1 MTNPM
6 LREYFYFLT
15 KKQFFMKSIS
25 KLMTIALAVGTLASC
40 SDEIIEKSKLQV
52 KEGDLV
58 ATLPLTEVAN
68 TRVAVVPNTNGTDF
82 VWDEKDQ
89 IQVYKL
95 ASLNYSIY
103 DYVSGAGSD
112 TGVFTTNGEGQ
123 SGNDLYAVTQPQN
136 SETIY
141 GVSANNDQ
149 KAVLTATVEKEYDWE
164 TLDADG
170 GTGYK
175 VPTPFWGPATIN
187 GSNINVDFKALTGF
201 MKLDLAN
208 VPAATDAIV
217 LTTHE
222 DFSIDGGATKIKGG
236 SNEPLSGTLNA
247 VLDEN
252 AALQADARLAKYDMI
267 RINIPEHAIAK
278 GYILY
283 IPVIAQHYDKLYVLA
298 VSETGRANYTWNAEI
313 LREFDDFTQKVYTP
327 SGNVSITSLS
337 LSEMIDLN
345 LLGATSW
352 ADASKVIAAKAAQ
365 NPGRTMRYTVNGT
378 AFTDDILYI
387 ANNIEKNNVELTITG
402 TTNTLRTIAEAEYG
416 SAILTP
422 FSGAVTNPTDL
433 EPLEAGDMAKARTV
447 RLNYEVA
454 WPTSAQILLPTSN
467 VELNSTVD
475 QAKAIKIFTAATT
488 GVSGYDETVYNAKN
502 AGLIIKGGTRVEGTK
517 LVPVQYDE
525 IDILANSRGDIY
537 AYQEDTYIKKL
548 VFNGIMNLQ
557 NVRLTD
563 ALVGEIN
570 YANAIDN
577 NEEINIYTTG
587 SAAIGNTGAEA
598 ITGGHKNT
606 PAVYAY
612 WTSRS
617 LTDNA
622 LALGFDNAYIYTA
635 AQLQGVGLAAGISE
649 GGGALGDCPSLIAT
663 TTPTAVYNYQI
674 SKFVNNIWL
683 GGVKYPWLG
692 AQVAKLVGKPAGA
705 GYGTD
710 RNIIDGPD
718 ATQALSAAV
727 TINGNSK
734 RLRNMVI
741 STDDPYFIDPH
752 TCCTTCGDLTVKVE
766 EDLGLFRNIKSSA
779 AVTVRNIYLNDALL
793 DTQYEI
799 NDIGSI
805 VGQIYSGAG
814 VTYDNNISTNIRI
827 KAKGDNIGGQA
838 GNIFAQSVLNILNPK
853 NNQEVTET
861 DVPYVFVESEG
872 DNVGGIVGLA
882 ESNNIIAAVHPIAK
896 IDWVLAKKGSNAG
909 GVIGKAEFDADS
921 YIHHAT
927 VEIPS
932 IKATQSDKTESYLR
946 ATGKN
951 VGGLVGQAISNADKK
966 FDVKGTV
973 SVKAKTEIE
982 AGNQNAGGLIGLAS
996 LDDDAN
1002 AGTAGQLR
1010 IGNNNGDK
1018 ITVNVKDLTAHN
1030 GYAGGYVGNIS
1041 TGKQTLIGENNAH
1054 TEATAIADN
1063 VTIASLNSAFAAG
1076 GLIGGNSI
1084 PVTIAEAAY
1093 NTLKVT
1099 VNDIKNTWTANDFQG
1114 TSTYDYLSI
1123 NLDNRLK
1130 NCGSF
1135 GLLVGLENSKD
1146 LTTGLTI
1153 AGSKYITT
1161 GGAAT
1166 ATTTGAT
1173 SIMDAY
1179 ATTKL
1184 KTIFSDAKKAAVF
1197 FKLHSDTG
1205 STVPDAATDF
1215 YWGDVYGYTGYVK
1228 GDNKYSV
1235 DGVMLQ
1241 GDQIFNVATQ
1251 W

>member
-1 MTNPM
+1 
-6 LREYFYFLT
+6 
-15 KKQFFMKSIS
+15 MKSFS
-25 KLMTIALAVGTLASC
+25 KFMTIALAVGTLASC

-58 ATLPLTEVAN
+58 ATLPAAEIAN

-82 VWDEKDQ
+82 VWAPEDQ

-103 DYVSGAGSD
+103 NYVSGAGSE
-112 TGVFTTNGEGQ
+112 TGVFSTTGEGV
-123 SGNDLYAVTQPQN
+123 SGDDLYAVTQPQN
-136 SETIY
+136 TKTIY

-149 KAVLTATVEKEYDWE
+149 KAVLTATVEKEYNWE

-175 VPTPFWGPATIN
+175 VPTPFWGPATID

-208 VPAATDAIV
+208 VPSTTEAIV

-222 DFSIDGGATKIKGG
+222 DFSIDMGASKINGG

-247 VLDEN
+247 VLDDD

-298 VSETGRANYTWNAEI
+298 VSETGRANYTWDAEI

-345 LLGATSW
+345 EQGATSW
-352 ADASKVIAAKAAQ
+352 ADASVVIATKAAQ
-365 NPGRTMRYTVNGT
+365 NPGRTMRYTVNAKDFMDNT
-378 AFTDDILYI
+378 LYI
-387 ANNIEKNNVELTITG
+387 ANNIEKNNVELTITSTG
-402 TTNTLRTIAEAEYG
+402 ANTLKTITEAEFG
-416 SAILTP
+416 SAILSP
-422 FSGAVTNPTDL
+422 FSGAVTEPATQAL
-433 EPLEAGDMAKARTV
+433 EGGDMAKARTV
-447 RLNYEVA
+447 RLNYEVK
-454 WPTSAQILLPTSN
+454 WPADAQILLPTSN

-475 QAKAIKIFTAATT
+475 QTEAIDIFTAATT
-488 GVSGYDETVYNAKN
+488 GVSGYDETVFNAKN
-502 AGLIIKGGTRVEGTK
+502 AGLIIKGGTRDEGGK
-517 LVPVQYDE
+517 LVPVQYNE
-525 IDILANSRGDIY
+525 IDILDNSRGDIY

-548 VFNGIMNLQ
+548 VFNGTDNLQ

-570 YANAIDN
+570 YAAAIDN

-598 ITGGHKNT
+598 ITGLHKNT

-622 LALGFDNAYIYTA
+622 LALGFDNKFIYTA

-663 TTPTAVYNYQI
+663 TAPTPVYEYEI

-683 GGVKYPWLG
+683 GGDKYPWLG

-710 RNIIDGPD
+710 RNIIAGAD
-718 ATQALSAAV
+718 AAQALTTAV
-727 TINGNSK
+727 TINGNGK

-752 TCCTTCGDLTVKVE
+752 TCCTTCGDLTVKVT
-766 EDLGLFRNIKSSA
+766 EDLGLFRNIKSTK
-779 AVTVRNIYLNDALL
+779 AVTVKNIYLNDALL
-793 DTQYEI
+793 DTKYEI
-799 NDIGSI
+799 DDIGSI
-805 VGQIYSGAG
+805 VGQIYSGDA
-814 VTYDNNISTNIRI
+814 VTYDNNISTNVRI

-838 GNIFAQSVLNILNPK
+838 GNVFATKNLNITNPK

-861 DVPYVFVESEG
+861 GVDYVYVESEG
-872 DNVGGIVGLA
+872 NNVGGIVGLA
-882 ESNNIIAAVHPIAK
+882 KSDAAIPVVAPIAK
-896 IDWVLAKKGSNAG
+896 IDWVLAKNGSNAG
-909 GVIGKAEFDADS
+909 GVIGRAEYKEGAN
-921 YIHHAT
+921 ITGAT

-932 IKATQSDKTESYLR
+932 IMATQNDKTEFQLR
-946 ATGKN
+946 TTGKN
-951 VGGLVGQAISNADKK
+951 VGGLVGLLISTEGKNYGVKGVVNVKAIS
-966 FDVKGTV
+966 
-973 SVKAKTEIE
+973 EIE

-996 LDDDAN
+996 LDDNATAN
-1002 AGTAGQLR
+1002 AGVLK
-1010 IGNNNGDK
+1010 IGNNDDDK
-1018 ITVNVKDLTAHN
+1018 ITVNVGDLTAHN

-1041 TGKQTLIGENNAH
+1041 TGLETLIGTN
-1054 TEATAIADN
+1054 TALADDKALSDN

-1084 PVTIAEAAY
+1084 PVTIAEAKN
-1093 NTLKVT
+1093 NTLNVT
-1099 VNDIKNTWTANDFQG
+1099 INDITNTWTAADFKG
-1114 TSTYDYLSI
+1114 TSTYNYLSI

-1153 AGSKYITT
+1153 TGSKFITT

-1184 KTIFSDAKKAAVF
+1184 KTIFSDAKKEAVL

>member
-1 MTNPM
+1 
-6 LREYFYFLT
+6 
-15 KKQFFMKSIS
+15 
-25 KLMTIALAVGTLASC
+25 MTIALAVGTLASC

-58 ATLPLTEVAN
+58 ATLPAAEIAN

-82 VWDEKDQ
+82 VWAPEDQ

-103 DYVSGAGSD
+103 NYVSGAGSE
-112 TGVFTTNGEGQ
+112 TGVFSTTGEGV
-123 SGNDLYAVTQPQN
+123 SGDDLYAVTQPQN
-136 SETIY
+136 TETIY

-149 KAVLTATVEKEYDWE
+149 KAVLTATVEKEYKWE

-175 VPTPFWGPATIN
+175 VPTPFWGPATIDGN
-187 GSNINVDFKALTGF
+187 NINVDFKALTGF

-208 VPAATDAIV
+208 VPSTTEAIV

-222 DFSIDGGATKIKGG
+222 DFSIDMGQSKINGG
-236 SNEPLSGTLNA
+236 SNEPLSGTLSA

-298 VSETGRANYTWNAEI
+298 VSETGRANYTWDAEI

-345 LLGATSW
+345 ELGAASW
-352 ADASKVIAAKAAQ
+352 ANVSKVIANRAAA
-365 NPGRTMRYTVNGT
+365 NPGRTMRYTVDAST
-378 AFTDDILYI
+378 FTDKTLYI

-402 TTNTLRTIAEAEYG
+402 TANTLETIAEAEFG
-416 SAILTP
+416 TADLSD
-422 FSGAVTNPTDL
+422 FSGAVTDPLMLALL
-433 EPLEAGDMAKARTV
+433 EGGDMAKARTV

-454 WPTSAQILLPTSN
+454 WPAETRILLPTSN

-475 QAKAIKIFTAATT
+475 QAETIGLFTAATT

-502 AGLIIKGGTRVEGTK
+502 AGLIIKGGTRNDGTGK
-517 LVPVQYDE
+517 LVPVYYKE

-537 AYQEDTYIKKL
+537 AYQEDTYIGKL
-548 VFNGIMNLQ
+548 KFMGTRNLQ

-570 YANAIDN
+570 YAAAIDN

-587 SAAIGNTGAEA
+587 SAAIGNTGNEA
-598 ITGGHKNT
+598 ITGSHKNK

-622 LALGFDNAYIYTA
+622 VALKFDNKYIYTA
-635 AQLQGVGLAAGISE
+635 AQLQGVGLAAGLKE
-649 GGGALGDCPSLIAT
+649 GTGDLSSCPSLIAT
-663 TTPTAVYNYQI
+663 TAPTPVYEYEI

-683 GGVKYPWLG
+683 GGAKYPWLG
-692 AQVAKLVGKPAGA
+692 AQVAKLVGKPAA
-705 GYGTD
+705 PGYATD
-710 RNIIDGPD
+710 RNILGYNVPTTTD
-718 ATQALSAAV
+718 ADQALSTAV
-727 TINGNSK
+727 TIKGNGK

-752 TCCTTCGDLTVKVE
+752 TCCTTCGDLTVKVT
-766 EDLGLFRNIKSSA
+766 EDLGLFRNIKSKG
-779 AVTVRNIYLNDALL
+779 AVTVQDIYLNDALL
-793 DTQYEI
+793 DTKYEI
-799 NDIGSI
+799 DDIGSI
-805 VGQIYSGAG
+805 VGQIYSEDK

-827 KAKGDNIGGQA
+827 KANGDNIGGQA
-838 GNIFAQSVLNILNPK
+838 GNVFATSNLYITNPK
-853 NNQEVTET
+853 NNQEVGET
-861 DVPYVFVESEG
+861 GVDYVYVESEG
-872 DNVGGIVGLA
+872 NNVGGIVGLA
-882 ESNNIIAAVHPIAK
+882 KSDAGIAATAPIAK
-896 IDWVLAKKGSNAG
+896 IDWVLAKNGSNAG
-909 GVIGKAEFDADS
+909 GVIGTAEFKVGS
-921 YIHHAT
+921 YFQNAT

-932 IKATQSDKTESYLR
+932 IKATQNNQTEFQLR
-946 ATGKN
+946 TTGKN
-951 VGGLVGQAISNADKK
+951 VGGLVGQAISNDDQN
-966 FDVKGTV
+966 FGVKGTV
-973 SVKAKTEIE
+973 DVKAVTEIE
-982 AGNQNAGGLIGLAS
+982 AGNQNAGGLIGLAT
-996 LDDDAN
+996 LDDNADAM
-1002 AGTAGQLR
+1002 TAGQLK
-1010 IGNNNGDK
+1010 IGNNDDDK
-1018 ITVNVKDLTAHN
+1018 ITVNVGNLTAHN
-1030 GYAGGYVGNIS
+1030 GYAGGFVGNIS
-1041 TGKQTLIGENNAH
+1041 TGKETLIGTN
-1054 TEATAIADN
+1054 TALADDKALSDN

-1084 PVTIAEAAY
+1084 PVTIAEAKN

-1099 VNDIKNTWTANDFQG
+1099 INDITNTWTAADFKG
-1114 TSTYDYLSI
+1114 TSTYNYLSI

-1146 LTTGLTI
+1146 LLTGLTI
-1153 AGSKYITT
+1153 DGSKFITT
-1161 GGAAT
+1161 GGTAT

-1184 KTIFSDAKKAAVF
+1184 KTIFSDAKKEAVF

-1228 GDNKYSV
+1228 GDNKYYV
-1235 DGVMLQ
+1235 DGMLQ

>member
-58 ATLPLTEVAN
+58 ATLPLTEVSN
-68 TRVAVVPNTNGTDF
+68 TRVAVVPNTNGADF
-82 VWDEKDQ
+82 VWAPEDQ

-103 DYVSGAGSD
+103 NYVSGAGSD
-112 TGVFTTNGEGQ
+112 TGVFTTDGEGQ
-123 SGNDLYAVTQPQN
+123 SGDDLYAVTQPQET
-136 SETIY
+136 ETIY
-141 GVSANNDQ
+141 GVSANDEQ
-149 KAVLTATVEKEYDWE
+149 KAVLTATVEKEYNWE
-164 TLDADG
+164 TLDENG
-170 GTGYK
+170 GGYK
-175 VPTPFWGPATIN
+175 VPTPFWGPAKIDGN
-187 GSNINVDFKALTGF
+187 KINVDFKALTGF

-208 VPAATDAIV
+208 VPATTEAIV

-222 DFSIDGGATKIKGG
+222 DFSIDGGVTKINGG

-247 VLDEN
+247 VLDDD

-298 VSETGRANYTWNAEI
+298 VSGTGRANYTWDAEI

-345 LLGATSW
+345 VLGAASW

-365 NPGRTMRYTVNGT
+365 NPGRTMRYTVDGSLFPDNT
-378 AFTDDILYI
+378 LYI

-402 TTNTLRTIAEAEYG
+402 ITNNLETITEAEYG
-416 SAILTP
+416 SAILSP
-422 FSGAVTNPTDL
+422 FSGAVT
-433 EPLEAGDMAKARTV
+433 EPETLWLEAGDMAKARTV
-447 RLNYEVA
+447 RLNYEVE
-454 WPTSAQILLPTSN
+454 WPADAQILLPTSN

-475 QAKAIKIFTAATT
+475 QDEAIEIFTAATT

-502 AGLIIKGGTRVEGTK
+502 AGLIIKGGTHDDGTGK
-517 LVPVQYDE
+517 LVPVHYDE

-537 AYQEDTYIKKL
+537 AYQEDTYIEKL
-548 VFNGIMNLQ
+548 VFNGTDNLQ

-570 YANAIDN
+570 YAYPIDN

-598 ITGGHKNT
+598 ITGSHKSK

-635 AQLQGVGLAAGISE
+635 AQLQGVGLAAGIVE
-649 GGGALGDCPSLIAT
+649 GAGALGDCPSLIAY
-663 TTPTAVYNYQI
+663 TTPAPVYNYQI

-692 AQVAKLVGKPAGA
+692 AQVAKLKGAPAAA

-710 RNIIDGPD
+710 RNMVDGGD
-718 ATQALSAAV
+718 ATQSLTTAV
-727 TINGNSK
+727 TINGNGK

-752 TCCTTCGDLTVKVE
+752 TCCTTCGDLTVKVT
-766 EDLGLFRNIKSSA
+766 EDLGLFRNIKSTK
-779 AVTVRNIYLNDALL
+779 AVTVKNIYLNDAELNTNYPI
-793 DTQYEI
+793 D
-799 NDIGSI
+799 DIGSI
-805 VGQIYSGAG
+805 VGQIYSEAA
-814 VTYDNNISTNIRI
+814 VTYENNISTNIRI

-861 DVPYVFVESEG
+861 AVPYVYVESEG
-872 DNVGGIVGLA
+872 DNVGGIVGYA
-882 ESNNIIAAVHPIAK
+882 ESNDVIAAVRPIAK

-909 GVIGKAEFDADS
+909 GVIGYAEFDADS
-921 YIHHAT
+921 YIQHAT

-932 IKATQSDKTESYLR
+932 IKATQSDKTELKLR

-951 VGGLVGQAISNADKK
+951 VGGLVGQAISYEDKK

-973 SVKAKTEIE
+973 NVKAVTEIE

-996 LDDDAN
+996 LDDDADT
-1002 AGTAGQLR
+1002 GTDGQLR

-1041 TGKQTLIGENNAH
+1041 TGKETLIGDNNARP
-1054 TEATAIADN
+1054 EANAISDN

-1076 GLIGGNSI
+1076 GLIGGNTI
-1084 PVTIAEAAY
+1084 PVTIAEADH
-1093 NTLKVT
+1093 NTLNVT
-1099 VNDIKNTWTANDFQG
+1099 INDIKNTWTANDFKG

-1228 GDNKYSV
+1228 GDNKYVV

>member
-1 MTNPM
+1 
-6 LREYFYFLT
+6 
-15 KKQFFMKSIS
+15 MKSIS
-25 KLMTIALAVGTLASC
+25 KFMTIALAVGTLASC

-58 ATLPLTEVAN
+58 ATLPAAEIAN

-82 VWDEKDQ
+82 VWAPEDQ

-95 ASLNYSIY
+95 SSLNYSIY
-103 DYVSGAGSD
+103 NYVSGAGSD
-112 TGVFTTNGEGQ
+112 TGVFSTEGEGV
-123 SGNDLYAVTQPQN
+123 SGSDLYAVTQPQN
-136 SETIY
+136 SGTIY
-141 GVSANNDQ
+141 GVSANDAQ
-149 KAVLTATVEKEYDWE
+149 KAVLTATVEKEYEWE

-175 VPTPFWGPATIN
+175 VPTPFWGPATID

-208 VPAATDAIV
+208 VPSTTEAIV

-222 DFSIDGGATKIKGG
+222 DFSIDMGATKINGG
-236 SNEPLSGTLNA
+236 SNEPLSGTLSA
-247 VLDEN
+247 VLDDD

-298 VSETGRANYTWNAEI
+298 VSETGRANYTWDAEI

-345 LLGATSW
+345 LEGATSW
-352 ADASKVIAAKAAQ
+352 AEASIVIASKAAA

-378 AFTDDILYI
+378 AFGDKTLYI

-402 TTNTLRTIAEAEYG
+402 TTNTLETIAEAEFG
-416 SAILTP
+416 SAILSP
-422 FSGAVTNPTDL
+422 FSGAVTEPATLLL
-433 EPLEAGDMAKARTV
+433 EGGDMAKARTV

-454 WPTSAQILLPTSN
+454 WPANTKVLLPTSN
-467 VELNSTVD
+467 VELSSTVD
-475 QAKAIKIFTAATT
+475 QAQAIKLFTAATT

-502 AGLIIKGGTRVEGTK
+502 AGLIIKGGTRDDGTGK
-517 LVPVQYDE
+517 LVPVHYTQ
-525 IDILANSRGDIY
+525 IDILDNSRGDIY
-537 AYQEDTYIKKL
+537 AYQEDTYIQKL
-548 VFNGIMNLQ
+548 VFHGTDNLQ

-570 YANAIDN
+570 YAAAIDN

-598 ITGGHKNT
+598 ITGSHKNK

-622 LALGFDNAYIYTA
+622 LALQFDNKFIYTA
-635 AQLQGVGLAAGISE
+635 AQLQGVGLGAGLTT
-649 GGGALGDCPSLIAT
+649 GGGSLATCPSLIAT
-663 TTPTAVYNYQI
+663 TAPAAVYEYQI

-683 GGVKYPWLG
+683 GGAKYPWLG
-692 AQVAKLVGKPAGA
+692 AQVAKLKATPAAA

-718 ATQALSAAV
+718 ATQALTTAV
-727 TINGNSK
+727 TINGNGK

-752 TCCTTCGDLTVKVE
+752 TCCTTCGDLTVKVT
-766 EDLGLFRNIKSSA
+766 EDLGLFRNIKSTA
-779 AVTVRNIYLNDALL
+779 AVTVKNIYLNDALL

-799 NDIGSI
+799 DDIGSI
-805 VGQIYSGAG
+805 VGQIYSGAA
-814 VTYDNNISTNIRI
+814 VTYENNISTNVRI

-838 GNIFAQSVLNILNPK
+838 GNVFATANLNITNPK
-853 NNQEVTET
+853 NNQEVGET
-861 DVPYVFVESEG
+861 GVDYVYVESEG
-872 DNVGGIVGLA
+872 NNVGGIVGLA
-882 ESNNIIAAVHPIAK
+882 KSDAGIVATAPIAK
-896 IDWVLAKKGSNAG
+896 IDWVLAKNGSNAG
-909 GVIGKAEFDADS
+909 GVIGTAEFKVGS
-921 YIHHAT
+921 YFQNAT

-932 IKATQSDKTESYLR
+932 IKATQNDKTEFQLR

-951 VGGLVGQAISNADKK
+951 VGGLVGQAISNDDQN
-966 FDVKGTV
+966 FGVKGTV
-973 SVKAKTEIE
+973 NVKAETEIE

-996 LDDDAN
+996 LDDDADT
-1002 AGTAGQLR
+1002 GTAGILK
-1010 IGNNNGDK
+1010 IGNEAADK
-1018 ITVNVKDLTAHN
+1018 ITVNVGDLTAHN

-1041 TGKQTLIGENNAH
+1041 TGKETLIGEATAL
-1054 TEATAIADN
+1054 TEATALSDN

-1084 PVTIAEAAY
+1084 PVTITEAAY
-1093 NTLKVT
+1093 NTLNVT
-1099 VNDIKNTWTANDFQG
+1099 VNDITNTWNASDFTENDP
-1114 TSTYDYLSI
+1114 STNYYYLGI
-1123 NLDNRLK
+1123 NKDNRLK

-1146 LTTGLTI
+1146 LTTGLKI
-1153 AGSKYITT
+1153 VGSSNITT
-1161 GGAAT
+1161 GGSAT
-1166 ATTTGAT
+1166 ATTTSA
-1173 SIMDAY
+1173 SAIMDAY
-1179 ATTKL
+1179 ATTEL
-1184 KTIFSDAKKAAVF
+1184 KTIFSDAKKEAVL

-1205 STVPDAATDF
+1205 STVSDAATDF

-1228 GDNKYSV
+1228 GDNNYMV